1 MDKIKTTNYLLLII
15 VIPILFYLLKILSF
29 IFIPL
34 VFSMFIALLFLP
46 ILRNLRRRKVPK
58 YLSIVLV
65 LLLIVAGVWIGIEL
79 IKLSSKEILTSD
91 SHFFDKA
98 QLKINSL
105 VGSLESFFGIQQ
117 VEGVKTINKYL
128 NKDVILNNLS
138 PTVSFISKF
147 LTALLT
153 TTFFVVLWLAESIN
167 VERLINRTLLKQK
180 HTSIK
185 TFRKIEKDL
194 IKFIKVKFL
203 VSFLTGVGTG
213 LACYFFDV
221 SFPIFWGLF
230 AFIINF
236 VQMVGS
242 FITVILLSIFAFVEL
257 EISSVLLFF
266 IICITSAQILFGAIL
281 EPIFMGKSFS
291 INIIAVLVMLMF
303 WGFIWGVPGL
313 IMAIPITVFI
323 KIILEQFPRTK
334 IISDLLSGS

>member
-34 VFSMFIALLFLP
+34 VFSMFVALLFLP

-58 YLSIVLV
+58 YLSVVLV
-65 LLLIVAGVWIGIEL
+65 LLLIVAGVWMGIEL

-203 VSFLTGVGTG
+203 VSFLTGIGTG

-266 IICITSAQILFGAIL
+266 IICITSVQILFGAIL

>member
-1 MDKIKTTNYLLLII
+1 M
-15 VIPILFYLLKILSF
+15 
-29 IFIPL
+29 
-34 VFSMFIALLFLP
+34 
-46 ILRNLRRRKVPK
+46 
-58 YLSIVLV
+58 
-65 LLLIVAGVWIGIEL
+65 
-79 IKLSSKEILTSD
+79 
-91 SHFFDKA
+91 
-98 QLKINSL
+98 
-105 VGSLESFFGIQQ
+105 
-117 VEGVKTINKYL
+117 
-128 NKDVILNNLS
+128 
-138 PTVSFISKF
+138 
-147 LTALLT
+147 
-153 TTFFVVLWLAESIN
+153 
-167 VERLINRTLLKQK
+167 
-180 HTSIK
+180 
-185 TFRKIEKDL
+185 
-194 IKFIKVKFL
+194 

-257 EISSVLLFF
+257 EMSSILLFF
-266 IICITSAQILFGAIL
+266 VISITSVQVLFGAIL

>member
-46 ILRNLRRRKVPK
+46 ILRNLRRRNIPK
-58 YLSIVLV
+58 YLSILLV
-65 LLLIVAGVWIGIEL
+65 LLLIVAGVWIGVEL
-79 IKLSSKEILTSD
+79 VKLSSREILTSD

-98 QLKINSL
+98 QLKINTL
-105 VGSLESFFGIQQ
+105 VANIESFFGIQQ
-117 VEGVKTINKYL
+117 VEGVQTISRYL

-138 PTVSFISKF
+138 PTVSFITKF

-167 VERLINRTLLKQK
+167 VERLINRTILKQK

-257 EISSVLLFF
+257 EMSSILLFF
-266 IICITSAQILFGAIL
+266 VISITSVQVLFGAIL